1 MVEDDHLAVLH
12 DVVEVLGEGGALLDG
27 AETLLVHQ
35 PRLHQEQEPRLDQGR
50 MGAASK
56 LVSHSLAGCLN
67 FDIDYSILI
76 CLHTDLRPHAHKNL
90 H

>member
-1 MVEDDHLAVLH
+1 MVDDDHLAVLH

-35 PRLHQEQEPRLDQGR
+35 PRLHQEQEPRLDLAQ
-50 MGAASK
+50 MAAASK

>member
-1 MVEDDHLAVLH
+1 MVEDVHLAVLH

-35 PRLHQEQEPRLDQGR
+35 PRLHQEQEPRLDQAR
-50 MGAASK
+50 METASK

-67 FDIDYSILI
+67 FDIDY
-76 CLHTDLRPHAHKNL
+76 
-90 H
+90 

>member
-1 MVEDDHLAVLH
+1 MVMVEDDHLAVLH

-35 PRLHQEQEPRLDQGR
+35 PRLHQEQEPRLDQAR
-50 MGAASK
+50 METASK

-67 FDIDYSILI
+67 FDMDY
-76 CLHTDLRPHAHKNL
+76 
-90 H
+90 